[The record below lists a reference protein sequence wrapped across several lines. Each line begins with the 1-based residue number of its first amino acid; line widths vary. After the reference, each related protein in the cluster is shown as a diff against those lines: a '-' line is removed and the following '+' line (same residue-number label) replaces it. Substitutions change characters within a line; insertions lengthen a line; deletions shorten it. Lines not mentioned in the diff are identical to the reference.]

1 MTTPP
6 KRNAAEQ
13 AARDLASDYAM
24 TFHSPHGKR
33 VLEDLATR
41 FREADPSFIPGLEPW
56 QPAYRDGAKSVVKFI
71 RHQLQI
77 DPNTQITPTAKK

>member
-6 KRNAAEQ
+6 KRNSAEQ

-33 VLEDLATR
+33 VLEHLAKIS
-41 FREADPSFIPGLEPW
+41 REDDPSFVPGLEPW
-56 QPAYRDGAKSVVKFI
+56 QPAFRDGAKSIVKFI
-71 RHQLQI
+71 RLQLQI
-77 DPNTQITPTAKK
+77 EPNTQLTPTAKK